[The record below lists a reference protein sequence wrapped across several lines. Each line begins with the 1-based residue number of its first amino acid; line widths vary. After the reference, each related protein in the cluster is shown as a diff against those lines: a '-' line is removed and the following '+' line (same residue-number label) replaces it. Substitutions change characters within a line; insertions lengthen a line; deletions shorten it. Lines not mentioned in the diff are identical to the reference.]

1 MKPLRRVLSSLV
13 QIMATI
19 LVAGASCASSGVASA
34 AEADA
39 WTVIG
44 EQGVARY
51 VLVPS
56 EQASNSAEYER
67 QIVRLCDP
75 TSSCFLNFYTNS
87 TGAPLGM
94 PLPDAIASEATA
106 IYRHSMKNGA
116 RIFMWSCRLKI
127 AGGQCF

>member
-1 MKPLRRVLSSLV
+1 MKLFPPSFSSQLRKML
-13 QIMATI
+13 TI
-19 LVAGASCASSGVASA
+19 LVAGASCASPSVASA

-39 WTVIG
+39 WSVIG
-44 EQGVARY
+44 EQGMARY

-56 EQASNSAEYER
+56 EQASNSAAYEH

-75 TSSCFLNFYTNS
+75 TSTCFLNFYTNS
-87 TGAPLGM
+87 SGAPLGM

-116 RIFMWSCRLKI
+116 RLFMWSCRLKI
-127 AGGQCF
+127 PGEQCF